1 MRWPAE
7 PTVGISGE
15 PSAGSPRA
23 SASRKMGAF
32 ALAAGEAGVALPSG
46 IMGRIQHLVAA
57 AIAADAEAAAASAE
71 SITE

>member
-1 MRWPAE
+1 
-7 PTVGISGE
+7 
-15 PSAGSPRA
+15 
-23 SASRKMGAF
+23 MGAF